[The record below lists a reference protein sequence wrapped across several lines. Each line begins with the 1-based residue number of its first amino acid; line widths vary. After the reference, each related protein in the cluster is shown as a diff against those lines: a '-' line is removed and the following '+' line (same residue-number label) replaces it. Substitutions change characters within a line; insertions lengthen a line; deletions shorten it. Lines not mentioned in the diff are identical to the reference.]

1 LYIYANNNPTNVV
14 YSSSNTGC
22 NFYGVAN
29 APVARTTIIASDE
42 TSHQQN
48 IPLWVG
54 SLITGA
60 SSIHGLVDSIS
71 SYLAGTADGL
81 LSYIGA
87 SKLNSFQSGL
97 GKYTNWLMGIG
108 IGLDILSSVYNN
120 YTNSNLTAG
129 QKWASF
135 GADVGYIAV
144 KAGASYLAGLGVTK
158 GAVALGYAAMGAT
171 LGASVGG
178 VTIGFVGAIAIG
190 AGVVVLG
197 IIAGTILIAV
207 LSDAADN
214 WWESKKEEWFS

>member
-1 LYIYANNNPTNVV
+1 LYIYANNNHTNVV

-22 NFYGVAN
+22 NYYGVAN
-29 APVARTTIIASDE
+29 APVARTTNIASDE

-87 SKLNSFQSGL
+87 SKLNSFQ
-97 GKYTNWLMGIG
+97 
-108 IGLDILSSVYNN
+108 
-120 YTNSNLTAG
+120 
-129 QKWASF
+129 
-135 GADVGYIAV
+135 
-144 KAGASYLAGLGVTK
+144 
-158 GAVALGYAAMGAT
+158 
-171 LGASVGG
+171 
-178 VTIGFVGAIAIG
+178 
-190 AGVVVLG
+190 GVVVLG